1 MRCPRHPASKCTK
14 LHVHVCTFTY
24 ATASYVPSLYVLRG
38 INARAFCNQST
49 NDEHDDLYFAVII
62 AAIFSF
68 VCSKHLVT

>member
-1 MRCPRHPASKCTK
+1 MHALPSTPSFK
-14 LHVHVCTFTY
+14 VHKTTFTH
-24 ATASYVPSLYVLRG
+24 ATASYVYVLRG

-68 VCSKHLVT
+68 VCDSCSKHLVT